1 MLDLGT
7 PYATVVTNS
16 CIKALVEANRTKQ
29 RSDVHALLDNLET
42 LAMLGDPRLDPKNPI
57 EWLPLITNCVP
68 CKTLPDSLKCT
79 KDIECLAH
87 FASLFEDFTLHS
99 HYFQLS
105 PSAEPKKKGILK
117 LSPHAKSHRCIC
129 SATMTLRMWSTTNDE
144 HDIPPGEGDRKRCAF
159 QEKSPYYLQLISISN
174 FGAQPAVSNISVP
187 LQIEPSQDQNGQDMS
202 VTLQDEAAIEQGISP
217 SDPPQAMPISRQ
229 PELPSGTT
237 LQSDS
242 SELDDTDGTTV
253 ASAPGPQGDQPA
265 KAGPRIDP
273 TVEIVNFCSPVESHE
288 ATAIL
293 PEKIT
298 DRLGIAAAET
308 SVMGTGEH
316 EAPSLGSRPKGV
328 QPQHSS
334 LPAMSSPQIPRSS
347 RLRRRKIF
355 RTRIPQRDEM
365 FFIREELMASLE
377 GLLVPASLERNEGA
391 THLSSGR
398 LVSLHGRPG
407 VGKTAIAVELSYRIQ
422 SSFDHVL
429 WLRADDEIHL
439 SHSVHEAA
447 RSLEIVND
455 RAANHDHE
463 NSRTRLREWL
473 STTKTS
479 WLLVFD
485 DADEPEI
492 LRSFLPEHCL
502 GTILITTRRHIPE
515 DLVASCFQRQ
525 IKPMGME
532 EAISFLEHFADE
544 ANKDN
549 SAATLAEHRFI
560 AEICQGHPL
569 ALRVV
574 GMMSNRQKLLDL
586 RTIVGRHVG
595 GVLSPHIRAMW
606 ANLSSRSYALAAVIA
621 FLDPY
626 GLDDA
631 TLLSAQRCEDF
642 PQPSFPL
649 TDQHYFDAKDELLSH
664 ALCRDVGPASFE
676 MHRVAQSALRAGL
689 NSVEL
694 RFGFHSASLLLN
706 GCWPSKRKMRH
717 VALGNWP
724 EFDSLHGHVSE
735 LSKNFLELDD
745 KATDSNGALNLLN
758 DAYVRILLLSTW

>member
-1 MLDLGT
+1 M
-7 PYATVVTNS
+7 
-16 CIKALVEANRTKQ
+16 KAIVEANRTKHH
-29 RSDVHALLDNLET
+29 SNVHALLENIET
-42 LAMLGDPRLDPKNPI
+42 LVMLGDPQLDPETPK
-57 EWLPLITNCVP
+57 EWLPLIMNCVP
-68 CKTLPDSLKCT
+68 CKTLPDSLKCS
-79 KDIECLAH
+79 KDAKCLEYV
-87 FASLFEDFTLHS
+87 ASLFEEFTVHS

-105 PSAEPKKKGILK
+105 PSAEPKKKGVLK
-117 LSPHAKSHRCIC
+117 LLPHTKSHRCIC

-144 HDIPPGEGDRKRCAF
+144 HDIPPGEGNRKHCAF
-159 QEKSPYYLQLISISN
+159 HEKSQYYQQLISIPN
-174 FGAQPAVSNISVP
+174 VGAQLAVSNISIP
-187 LQIEPSQDQNGQDMS
+187 LQIEPSQNQHGQATS
-202 VTLQDEAAIEQGISP
+202 VRPQDEAAIEQGVSP
-217 SDPPQAMPISRQ
+217 SDQPQAMPNSRQ
-229 PELPSGTT
+229 PESPSGTT
-237 LQSDS
+237 LQTNS
-242 SELDDTDGTTV
+242 SELDDTDGTAV
-253 ASAPGPQGDQPA
+253 AIAPGPQGNQPV

-288 ATAIL
+288 ATANL

-308 SVMGTGEH
+308 SVMGSGEH
-316 EAPSLGSRPKGV
+316 EASSLGSRAKGV
-328 QPQHSS
+328 QHSS
-334 LPAMSSPQIPRSS
+334 LATWSSPQTPRSS

-355 RTRIPQRDEM
+355 RTRVPHRDEM
-365 FFIREELMASLE
+365 FFFREELMASLE
-377 GLLVPASLERNEGA
+377 DLLVPASTERNEGV

-407 VGKTAIAVELSYRIQ
+407 VGKTAIAVELSYRVQ

-429 WLRADDEIHL
+429 WLRANDGIHL
-439 SHSVHEAA
+439 SHSFHEAA
-447 RSLEIVND
+447 RSLGIVND

-463 NSRTRLREWL
+463 NSRIRLLEWL

-515 DLVASCFQRQ
+515 DLVASCFQRTREIQ
-525 IKPMGME
+525 IKPLGME
-532 EAISFLEHFADE
+532 EAISFLKHFADE

-549 SAATLAEHRFI
+549 SAATLAEHRLI
-560 AEICQGHPL
+560 AEICHGHPL

-574 GMMSNRQKLLDL
+574 GTMSNRQKLLDM

-631 TLLSAQRCEDF
+631 TLLSAQRCEDL

-676 MHRVAQSALRAGL
+676 MHRIAQSALRAGL

-694 RFGFHSASLLLN
+694 RLGFHSASLLLN

-745 KATDSNGALNLLN
+745 RATDSNGAPDLLN